1 MENYNWNCILEKTV
15 FTILWKTDWM
25 EPCWRQRDQFAS
37 MYMSPPNGAVAAE
50 VGIERR
56 LRGLCLPLLSLQ
68 KSFRILYILSNLFI
82 IPLCIYVYLFK
93 WINILLV
100 HLKVS
105 KHLKNSLLRLAKLLS
120 FETITVH
127 IVRKS
132 F

>member
-1 MENYNWNCILEKTV
+1 
-15 FTILWKTDWM
+15 
-25 EPCWRQRDQFAS
+25 
-37 MYMSPPNGAVAAE
+37 MSPPSGAVAAE
-50 VGIERR
+50 MGIERR
-56 LRGLCLPLLSLQ
+56 LSGLCLPFLLLQ
-68 KSFRILYILSNLFI
+68 KSFHILHILNNLFI

-93 WINILLV
+93 LINILLV

-120 FETITVH
+120 FETVAVH